1 MEIEVDRRVRV
12 LVGRCEELF
21 AVGPLEK
28 LTADAI
34 TEIIWCHVRIQILRM
49 LKVPFL
55 EKLVR
60 RQVWILLPFFFKIV
74 ETLQGPRIPFEDV
87 PEADPILSA
96 GIAPRKDGE
105 KNAIK
110 AGCVL
115 IRILQIGI
123 VMFGSHAFI
132 IVRVR
137 VDALE
142 GLVDAHFV

>member
-12 LVGRCEELF
+12 LVGWCEELF

-34 TEIIWCHVRIQILRM
+34 TEIIWRHVRIQILRM

-60 RQVWILLPFFFKIV
+60 RQVWMLLPFFFKIV

-96 GIAPRKDGE
+96 GIAPGKDG
-105 KNAIK
+105 KKYAIK
-110 AGCVL
+110 ANVVL
-115 IRILQIGI
+115 IWI
-123 VMFGSHAFI
+123 
-132 IVRVR
+132 
-137 VDALE
+137 
-142 GLVDAHFV
+142 